1 MILKKNEDM
10 QSKEDKNTK
19 FNSANVG
26 EGLNPMRKRIAQNM
40 RQSLGET
47 AQLTLHRKVDA
58 DRLLDFKTNYQL
70 NLRMQIKILN

>member
-1 MILKKNEDM
+1 M

-40 RQSLGET
+40 RQSLAET
-47 AQLTLHRKVDA
+47 QLTLHRKWMRPFV
-58 DRLLDFKTNYQL
+58 RFQNKLS

>member
-1 MILKKNEDM
+1 M

-40 RQSLGET
+40 RQSLAET
-47 AQLTLHRKVDA
+47 KHNLRYIVVDA
-58 DRLLDFKTNYQL
+58 DRLLDFKTNYH
-70 NLRMQIKILN
+70 RT

>member
-1 MILKKNEDM
+1 M

-47 AQLTLHRKVDA
+47 AQLTLHQVDA

>member
-1 MILKKNEDM
+1 M

-40 RQSLGET
+40 RQSLAEKDN
-47 AQLTLHRKVDA
+47 LRYIVVDA
-58 DRLLDFKTNYQL
+58 DRLLDFKTNY
-70 NLRMQIKILN
+70 RT

>member
-1 MILKKNEDM
+1 MILKQNEDM

-47 AQLTLHRKVDA
+47 AQLTYIVKWMLTVC
-58 DRLLDFKTNYQL
+58 
-70 NLRMQIKILN
+70 

>member
-1 MILKKNEDM
+1 M

-40 RQSLGET
+40 RQSLGER
-47 AQLTLHRKVDA
+47 QLTLHRKVDA
-58 DRLLDFKTNYQL
+58 TVC
-70 NLRMQIKILN
+70 

>member
-1 MILKKNEDM
+1 M

-40 RQSLGET
+40 RQKLGRNST
-47 AQLTLHRKVDA
+47 THI
-58 DRLLDFKTNYQL
+58 TS
-70 NLRMQIKILN
+70 

>member
-1 MILKKNEDM
+1 M

-40 RQSLGET
+40 RQSLAEKTTYATSCGC
-47 AQLTLHRKVDA
+47 
-58 DRLLDFKTNYQL
+58 DRLLDFKTNYH
-70 NLRMQIKILN
+70 RT

>member
-1 MILKKNEDM
+1 M

-40 RQSLGET
+40 RQSL

>member
-1 MILKKNEDM
+1 M

-40 RQSLGET
+40 RQSLAET

-58 DRLLDFKTNYQL
+58 DRLLDFKTNYHELENANQDTKL
-70 NLRMQIKILN
+70 TVTKHC

>member
-1 MILKKNEDM
+1 M

-40 RQSLGET
+40 RQSLGER
-47 AQLTLHRKVDA
+47 QLTLHRKVD
-58 DRLLDFKTNYQL
+58 DRLLDFKTNY
-70 NLRMQIKILN
+70 RT

>member
-1 MILKKNEDM
+1 M

-40 RQSLGET
+40 RQSLRNST
-47 AQLTLHRKVDA
+47 THI
-58 DRLLDFKTNYQL
+58 TS
-70 NLRMQIKILN
+70 

>member
-1 MILKKNEDM
+1 M

-40 RQSLGET
+40 RQSLAET
-47 AQLTLHRKVDA
+47 QLTLHRKVDL
-58 DRLLDFKTNYQL
+58 DRLLDFKTNY
-70 NLRMQIKILN
+70 R

>member
-1 MILKKNEDM
+1 M

-40 RQSLGET
+40 RQSLAET
-47 AQLTLHRKVDA
+47 KTTYATSKWMLTVC
-58 DRLLDFKTNYQL
+58 
-70 NLRMQIKILN
+70 

>member
-1 MILKKNEDM
+1 M

-40 RQSLGET
+40 RQSLGEKR
-47 AQLTLHRKVDA
+47 QLTLHRKVD
-58 DRLLDFKTNYQL
+58 DRLLDFKTNYH
-70 NLRMQIKILN
+70 RT